1 MIIRNGTV
9 LHVNRLERGADV
21 RIDGPTIVE
30 IGVGIRAQDEH
41 TLDAAGC
48 YVLPGFI
55 DLHTHGLRHVYV
67 QEGGWREYA
76 ALQLEQG
83 VTGCLPT
90 LFGPPAVVAEAMRR
104 GRAETA
110 DLLEAPNLL
119 GFRLEMPYLAKPGA
133 GQTSDLVAITDDAT
147 AAMWEASG
155 GKVRLWD
162 VSPELPGALSFIRWA
177 AARGIITSMAH
188 THATWQE
195 ARAAVDAGLSLVTHF
210 YDTFDVPPQ
219 TDGGV
224 FPAGLTDYIQIED
237 RLVAEI
243 IPDGVH
249 VHPFLVEKTLRCKGL
264 TRVAFV
270 TDSVRGAGSPPGIYS
285 GLYPGAEVE
294 VTADRGVRRVG
305 DDALSGS
312 ALTMAQAFRNAVQH
326 FGRSIGEASVLCS
339 ATPAAVLGARR
350 KGHLAAGMD
359 ADLLLLDAALNVQ
372 ATVVGGNLTYTG
384 L

>member
-9 LHVNRLERGADV
+9 LHVNRLERGRGRAD
-21 RIDGPTIVE
+21 RRPDHRRDRARGSA
-30 IGVGIRAQDEH
+30 AQDEQ

-110 DLLEAPNLL
+110 DLQDTPNLL

-133 GQTSDLVAITDDAT
+133 GQDIRSGRHRRRRDRSHVGGR
-147 AAMWEASG
+147 AAARCGCGMCRPSCPA
-155 GKVRLWD
+155 R
-162 VSPELPGALSFIRWA
+162 SPFIRWA

-195 ARAAVDAGLSLVTHF
+195 AQRGGRCGSIAGHPLLRHIRRAPADRRRG
-210 YDTFDVPPQ
+210 VPGRP
-219 TDGGV
+219 
-224 FPAGLTDYIQIED
+224 D
-237 RLVAEI
+237 RL
-243 IPDGVH
+243 
-249 VHPFLVEKTLRCKGL
+249 HP
-264 TRVAFV
+264 
-270 TDSVRGAGSPPGIYS
+270 
-285 GLYPGAEVE
+285 
-294 VTADRGVRRVG
+294 DRGPARGGDHPRRRARAPVPG
-305 DDALSGS
+305 
-312 ALTMAQAFRNAVQH
+312 
-326 FGRSIGEASVLCS
+326 GE
-339 ATPAAVLGARR
+339 
-350 KGHLAAGMD
+350 
-359 ADLLLLDAALNVQ
+359 DAALQ
-372 ATVVGGNLTYTG
+372 G
-384 L
+384 LWRAWRL

>member
-41 TLDAAGC
+41 TLDATGC

-162 VSPELPGALSFIRWA
+162 VSPELPGALSVHPLGRG
-177 AARGIITSMAH
+177 ARHHHQHGAH
-188 THATWQE
+188 ARHLAG
-195 ARAAVDAGLSLVTHF
+195 ARARRSMPVYRLSPTSTTHS
-210 YDTFDVPPQ
+210 TCLRRP
-219 TDGGV
+219 TAACSR
-224 FPAGLTDYIQIED
+224 PA
-237 RLVAEI
+237 
-243 IPDGVH
+243 
-249 VHPFLVEKTLRCKGL
+249 
-264 TRVAFV
+264 
-270 TDSVRGAGSPPGIYS
+270 
-285 GLYPGAEVE
+285 
-294 VTADRGVRRVG
+294 
-305 DDALSGS
+305 
-312 ALTMAQAFRNAVQH
+312 
-326 FGRSIGEASVLCS
+326 
-339 ATPAAVLGARR
+339 
-350 KGHLAAGMD
+350 
-359 ADLLLLDAALNVQ
+359 
-372 ATVVGGNLTYTG
+372 
-384 L
+384 